1 MSSENSYVIVNGE
14 LYHYGVLGMKWGR
27 RKAQKR
33 TAANERLQKKAL
45 KYDKKA
51 AALNLKSEKAHNK
64 IDLEGA
70 NKKGVKAAKLE
81 KKSASLLKKANKVD
95 DDYKR
100 LKMERKAAKLEY
112 KASKI
117 KRDSNRLTK
126 SVGYG
131 AKAMSYSIKSDRAAK
146 AAAKARAKIA
156 RNKAYNEMIN
166 RRMSTLD
173 KEKLRKVEQPISE
186 MLKEKLTKKK

>member
-1 MSSENSYVIVNGE
+1 MSNEYVVINGE

-33 TAANERLQKKAL
+33 TAANERLTKKAL
-45 KYDKKA
+45 KYEKKA
-51 AALNLKSEKAHNK
+51 ASLNLKAEKQHNK
-64 IDLEGA
+64 FDLEGA
-70 NKKGVKAAKLE
+70 NKRGVKAAKLE
-81 KKSASLLKKANKVD
+81 KKAASILKSANKTT

-100 LKMERKAAKLEY
+100 LKMENKAAKLEY

-117 KRDSNRLTK
+117 KRKSNQLSK

-131 AKAMSYSIKSDRAAK
+131 AKAMSYSIKSDKAAAK
-146 AAAKARAKIA
+146 AAKARAKIA

-186 MLKEKLTKKK
+186 MIKESLSRLKK

>member
-1 MSSENSYVIVNGE
+1 MSNEYIIVNGE

-33 TAANERLQKKAL
+33 TEVNERLKAKAL
-45 KYDKKA
+45 KYEKKSA
-51 AALNLKSEKAHNK
+51 DMTLKSEKAHNK
-64 IDLEGA
+64 FDLEKA

-100 LKMERKAAKLEY
+100 LKMERKAANLDY
-112 KASKI
+112 KASKLR
-117 KRDSNRLTK
+117 KTSNRLTK

-131 AKAMSYSIKSDRAAK
+131 AKAMSLSIKSDKAAAK
-146 AAAKARAKIA
+146 AAKARAKIA

-166 RRMSTLD
+166 RRMKSLD
-173 KEKLRKVEQPISE
+173 KEKLRRVEQPISE
-186 MLKEKLTKKK
+186 MLKEILTSIKK

>member
-1 MSSENSYVIVNGE
+1 MSNDYVVINGE
-14 LYHYGVLGMKWGR
+14 LYHYGVLGMKWGK

-33 TAANERLQKKAL
+33 MAANEKLQKKTL

-51 AALNLKSEKAHNK
+51 ASLTLKSEKAHNK
-64 IDLEGA
+64 FDLDRA

-100 LKMERKAAKLEY
+100 LKMERKAAKLDY
-112 KASKI
+112 KAAKI
-117 KRDSNRLTK
+117 KRTSNRLTK

-131 AKAMSYSIKSDRAAK
+131 AKAMSLSIKSDK
-146 AAAKARAKIA
+146 AAAKAAKAKAKIA

-166 RRMSTLD
+166 RRMKTLD

-186 MLKEKLTKKK
+186 MLKVSLSKNKK